1 VTFLLTFAFPLRDY
15 LHMPPSLKIVFMGT
29 GEIALPTLRALIE
42 ATGPLDLVGVYTQPD
57 KRVGRKQLITP
68 PAIKIL
74 AEEAG
79 IPVFQPESL
88 RNDEAALAT
97 FQGLECDLAIVMA
110 YGQLLPLSVIKAPKI
125 ACVNLH
131 ASLLPRHRG
140 ASPIQAAI
148 RDGDTESG
156 ITLMHIVPKLDAG
169 DMILKKTIPIE
180 PTDTGGILHEK
191 LADLGPG
198 LISDAMPL
206 FEKGKLDAQPQSEDL
221 VTYSGKLEREH
232 GALDWTKPAAEIVR
246 LIRAYDP
253 WPGTYTY
260 LATESGSKKLK
271 IYPQSVVLDHM
282 DAPAGAVVT
291 AGKELIIACGKGALK
306 LDGDLQLEGRKRL
319 DLASFLNGNAIQ
331 EGMILGT
338 T

>member
-1 VTFLLTFAFPLRDY
+1 
-15 LHMPPSLKIVFMGT
+15 MGT
-29 GEIALPTLRALIE
+29 GEIALPTLRALIG
-42 ATGPLDLVGVYTQPD
+42 TQGPLDIVGVYTQPD

-68 PAIKIL
+68 PAIKVV

-88 RNDEAALAT
+88 RKDEAALEEFKAL
-97 FQGLECDLAIVMA
+97 GCDLAIVMA
-110 YGQLLPLSVIKAPKI
+110 YGQILPGSLIEAPKI

-169 DMILKKTIPIE
+169 DMILKTTIPIE
-180 PTDTGGILHEK
+180 STDTGGVLHDK
-191 LADLGPG
+191 LAELGPE
-198 LISDAMPL
+198 LIREAMPL
-206 FEKGKLDAQPQSEDL
+206 FEKGALNAEPQSEVL

-232 GALDWTKPAAEIVR
+232 GEIDWTKPAIEIER

-253 WPGTYTY
+253 WPGTYTS
-260 LATESGSKKLK
+260 LATESGNKKLK
-271 IYPQSVVLDHM
+271 IYPQSIALDHIE
-282 DAPAGAVVT
+282 APPGTVV
-291 AGKELIIACGKGALK
+291 APGKELTIACGVGALK
-306 LDGDLQLEGRKRL
+306 LTGDLQLEGRKRL
-319 DLASFLNGNAIQ
+319 DLVSFVNGIAMD
-331 EGMILGT
+331 EGSILGT
-338 T
+338 S